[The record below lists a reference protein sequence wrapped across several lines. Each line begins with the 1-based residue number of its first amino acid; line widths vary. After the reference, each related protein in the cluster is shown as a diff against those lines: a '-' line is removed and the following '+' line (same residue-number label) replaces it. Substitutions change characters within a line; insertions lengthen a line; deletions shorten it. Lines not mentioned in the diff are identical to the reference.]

1 MAQAAVPLFV
11 VGLAATAASTGL
23 AFYGQM
29 QQAQAQQQMAAYN
42 MQMQQQAAAI
52 AYQQAILQN
61 DAMVRQNQLLQQQS
75 QMAQMAAAQ
84 NMAASNRI
92 SLLNQEMK
100 MSEIAAMQNN
110 ALAQQRNAAAA
121 DQEAMTLQ
129 AQARERARR
138 QQEQS
143 DKVMAAIRA
152 KGSRTN
158 ITNEGSPLLMMGDAA
173 WAMELSKQDAFYEA
187 GLQVEALRYKGRIQD
202 WQSKVTLWETK
213 FPRMDADVMKIKS
226 TVEYQKFAMD
236 MQMARYEEQAAQWQS
251 SVLTRQRELAGVEY
265 QYGLRQAQLGY
276 MQGMNEASAY
286 RIGAFGSL
294 LSGVGSIGMQAGSY
308 FQPQQVVYTART

>member
-1 MAQAAVPLFV
+1 MGTGAEVLFV
-11 VGLAATAASTGL
+11 AGLVTTVASTGV
-23 AFYGQM
+23 AMYGQM
-29 QQAQAQQQMAAYN
+29 QQAQAAAQMAAYN
-42 MQMQQQAAAI
+42 QQMQQQAAAI
-52 AYQQAILQN
+52 AYQQALLQN
-61 DAMVRQNQLLQQQS
+61 DVMVRQNQLLQQQT

-84 NMAASNRI
+84 NMAANRQM
-92 SLLNQEMK
+92 SLLNQEQS
-100 MSEIAAMQNN
+100 MSQIAAMQNN

-173 WAMELSKQDAFYEA
+173 WAMELAKQDAFYEA
-187 GLQVEALRYKGRIQD
+187 GLQIEALRYKGRIQD

-265 QYGLRQAQLGY
+265 QYGMQQAQLGY
-276 MQGMNEASAY
+276 MQGMNQSNAL

-294 LSGVGSIGMQAGSY
+294 LSGMGSVGMQAGQY
-308 FQPQQVVYTART
+308 YQPQQVVYTART